1 MVAYF
6 IGGIPMKIIY
16 ENQNSNL
23 SSKGSGITHIVDSK
37 VGFRK
42 ILEPF
47 EFEIPITWKN
57 NRGVCNL
64 NGTTR
69 GIITLLNSGTN
80 GQYEQFSVRIKNI
93 ISGKTIAFKYFPFY
107 KYLPISTE
115 NRIDDQ
121 LNIEVTQFLIWQNE
135 NNEIDVRWHIAIPK
149 STRPICAAI
158 EEFLEEWK

>member
-1 MVAYF
+1 
-6 IGGIPMKIIY
+6 MKIIY
-16 ENQNSNL
+16 ENQNSEL
-23 SSKGSGITHIVDSK
+23 ISKGNGVTHIVDAK

-47 EFEIPITWKN
+47 EFEIPIIWNK

-69 GIITLLNSGTN
+69 GIITLLSSGTK

-93 ISGKTIAFKYFPFY
+93 ITGKTIAFNYFPFG
-107 KYLPISTE
+107 KYLPISAE

-121 LNIEVTQFLIWQNE
+121 LNIDVSQFMIWQNE
-135 NNEIDVRWHIAIPK
+135 NNELDVRWNIAIPK

-158 EEFLEEWK
+158 EEFMEQWK